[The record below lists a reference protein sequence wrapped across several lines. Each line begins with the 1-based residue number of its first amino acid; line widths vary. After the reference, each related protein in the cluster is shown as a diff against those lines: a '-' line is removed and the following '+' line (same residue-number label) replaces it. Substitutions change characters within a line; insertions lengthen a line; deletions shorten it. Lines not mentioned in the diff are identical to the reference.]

1 MLALFSMSIG
11 ANAAARCYLDPVWS
25 ESALRLLPNIAYG
38 SAFNNKT
45 GEQQELL
52 LDAYFPPTSDNRTK
66 KPVLV
71 FVHGGGFVN
80 GDKTGEEDVT
90 FMKKLVQ
97 RGFAAVSVNYRLTD
111 EYWPWDTQ
119 RPQLDAVED
128 VRAAVRFVRSIAEQ
142 QHLDTDRI
150 LLAGESAGAI
160 AGLYLGYTKIAHY
173 EGNSGNPGWS
183 SEVAAVMSVSGELK
197 EQAYCNDVV
206 TTPQGCEIDTGIDN
220 TNDVGAATFRQP
232 PLLMLHGTAD
242 LTVPYVNGKA
252 VNSRARAVGLNSTL
266 ITMKGAAH
274 VPWDVIFTPKI
285 FSQTVQVLAD
295 ELDLAHAQPPVGCTP
310 SLGLANRTGSV
321 EQAAI

>member
-97 RGFAAVSVNYRLTD
+97 RGFAAVSVNYRLTG

-142 QHLDTDRI
+142 QHLDTDRPVPRIHQNRALRGQLGQPRMVVRGGGRHVRQRRAQGAGI
-150 LLAGESAGAI
+150 L
-160 AGLYLGYTKIAHY
+160 
-173 EGNSGNPGWS
+173 
-183 SEVAAVMSVSGELK
+183 
-197 EQAYCNDVV
+197 Q
-206 TTPQGCEIDTGIDN
+206 
-220 TNDVGAATFRQP
+220 
-232 PLLMLHGTAD
+232 
-242 LTVPYVNGKA
+242 
-252 VNSRARAVGLNSTL
+252 
-266 ITMKGAAH
+266 
-274 VPWDVIFTPKI
+274 
-285 FSQTVQVLAD
+285 
-295 ELDLAHAQPPVGCTP
+295 
-310 SLGLANRTGSV
+310 
-321 EQAAI
+321 